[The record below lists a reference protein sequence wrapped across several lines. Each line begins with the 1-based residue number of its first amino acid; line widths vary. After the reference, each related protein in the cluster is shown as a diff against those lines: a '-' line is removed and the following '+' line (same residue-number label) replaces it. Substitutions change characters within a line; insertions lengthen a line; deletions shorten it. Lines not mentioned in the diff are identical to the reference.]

1 MVVFNLDI
9 ALHVGIGVVLLG
21 HEGSDLMLGPLE
33 FVGIEI
39 RVGLKLQ
46 VFLFET
52 LFNIA
57 LSDTLRRE
65 DHLFQDE
72 AFLHM

>member
-1 MVVFNLDI
+1 
-9 ALHVGIGVVLLG
+9 
-21 HEGSDLMLGPLE
+21 MLGPLE